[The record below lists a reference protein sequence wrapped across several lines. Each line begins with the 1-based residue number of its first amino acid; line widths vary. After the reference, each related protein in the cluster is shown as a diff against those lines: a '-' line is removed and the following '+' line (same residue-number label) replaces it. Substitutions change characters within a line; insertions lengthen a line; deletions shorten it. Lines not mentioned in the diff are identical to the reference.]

1 MENKVR
7 MNLIVTP
14 KSLAKIPEQAD
25 KTLSFGSMIFV
36 LYESGETCKVE
47 DIANA
52 QQTKATLQFIPVN
65 GKEEKL
71 LCVGNIQARIDCQIL
86 DEELAVSDVARKKI
100 DSIFANVEVP
110 ARTFHEQMER
120 LDRKGSGSIQQARS
134 SVSKVP
140 SKIPDYVPQ
149 FQSRVLH
156 DFYEWCPMTSTKVG
170 YAYDTESFLAAV
182 LAHILRSKADL
193 EEWLYGLQNGETYWN
208 LLKDHLDE
216 VQDFAS
222 RYEAEKKSG
231 AGK

>member
-14 KSLAKIPEQAD
+14 KSLAKIPEHAD
-25 KTLSFGSMIFV
+25 GTLSFGSMIFV

-86 DEELAVSDVARKKI
+86 DEELAVSDAARKKI

-110 ARTFHEQMER
+110 ARSFHEQMER
-120 LDRKGSGSIQQARS
+120 LDRKNSGSIQQVRN
-134 SVSKVP
+134 SVAQVPSKVP
-140 SKIPDYVPQ
+140 DYMPQ
-149 FQSRVLH
+149 FQSKVLH
-156 DFYEWCPMTSTKVG
+156 DFYVWCPMTSAKVG
-170 YAYDTESFLAAV
+170 YAYDTESFLATV
-182 LAHILRSKADL
+182 LEHLLRSEADL
-193 EEWLYGLQNGETYWN
+193 EEWLYGMQSGEMYWN
-208 LLKDHLDE
+208 MLKDHLDE
-216 VQDFAS
+216 VQKFAHL
-222 RYEAEKKSG
+222 YETEKKSG
-231 AGK
+231 SGK